1 MAKADEQTFRS
12 DGLRLY
18 ARRWRASERVGRPRA
33 TVAIVHGWAE
43 HGGRYEHTARYLSER
58 GYEVWAVDLRGH
70 GLAEGP
76 RAYVED
82 MEELVRDVDQFLSHV
97 RASGAAKP
105 LFLLGH
111 SLGGCTSTLY
121 VLRRAHDLAGLILSG
136 PALQLGKDFSPV
148 KIAAT
153 RALGRF
159 VPRLPV
165 EKLSSASISR
175 DPEVVR
181 QYDNDP
187 LNYRGW
193 ARAGFG
199 LAFVRAAEE
208 IGRRMNEIKL
218 PLLVLQGGQDRIIN
232 RDGGAA
238 LHREARSK
246 DKRYVV
252 YEELYHEVLNEPE
265 KEKVLGDVA
274 AWLDE
279 RAGEKRAEAR

>member
-1 MAKADEQTFRS
+1 MSKAEEQTLRS

-18 ARRWRASERVGRPRA
+18 ARRWRAERPRA

-43 HGGRYEHTARYLSER
+43 HGGRYEHTARYLNQR

-76 RAYVED
+76 RAYVAD
-82 MEELVRDVDQFLSHV
+82 MEEFVRDVDQFLKHV
-97 RASGAAKP
+97 RSSGAATP

-111 SLGGCTSTLY
+111 SLGGCISTLY
-121 VLRRAHDLAGLILSG
+121 VLRRAHDLAGLVLSG
-136 PALQLGKDFSPV
+136 PALQLGKDFSPA

-175 DPEVVR
+175 DPDVVR
-181 QYDNDP
+181 AYDSDP

-208 IGRRMNEIKL
+208 IARRMPEITL
-218 PLLVLQGGQDRIIN
+218 PLLILQGGQDRIIN
-232 RDGGAA
+232 RNGGAE
-238 LHREARSK
+238 LHRQARSS
-246 DKRYVV
+246 DKRIEV
-252 YEELYHEVLNEPE
+252 YEALYHEVLNEPE
-265 KEKVLGDVA
+265 KERVLGDVA
-274 AWLDE
+274 AWLDDHVKE
-279 RAGEKRAEAR
+279 ERAEAR